1 MEYTEKMPHNW
12 MISNPMGSEKAAKR
26 APHTPEEIHKAMNS
40 WELAPKGLAGF
51 GTTEDGF

>member
-12 MISNPMGSEKAAKR
+12 MMSNPMGSEKAAKR